1 MFKIESVATALNQIE
16 VNIMLAMLL
25 LVLFMPL
32 VLLIHVIAMFYFQT
46 KGYYRSK
53 SFMLKHLLIGILFPI
68 AGMALIT
75 FEYIVNL
82 NTGGIHVGTFLSVL
96 FVYGF
101 LSLIF
106 AIPYTFY
113 LSSTSKTS

>member
-1 MFKIESVATALNQIE
+1 
-16 VNIMLAMLL
+16 MLSMLL

-32 VLLIHVIAMFYFQT
+32 VSLIHLIAILYFQK

-53 SFMLKHLLIGILFPI
+53 AFTIKHLAVALFFPI

-75 FEYIVNL
+75 FEYIINL
-82 NTGGIHVGTFLSVL
+82 QLGSIHVGTFLSVL

-101 LSLIF
+101 LALIF
-106 AIPYTFY
+106 AVPYILH
-113 LSSTSKTS
+113 LSAPVKTA